1 MRAQFEDIR
10 SKKGSQ
16 SFLAY
21 HLHLPSFPF
30 KWHYHPEYELTLIT
44 KGDGKR
50 LVGDSYENFN
60 DGDLVLIGPGMPHT
74 WVSSNRKR
82 KSEVSAVVIQ
92 FHPAFI
98 QSFMQHEE
106 FSSVRKLLHN
116 CSHGYYF
123 AQKHSRKIAAEID
136 RLPTKQGV
144 EKITSLLNILEQL
157 SHQRAASL
165 ASEYFT
171 AVKGVENEK
180 RINKVCQYIQRHAT
194 DKISLA
200 RTASLIHLS
209 TTAFCKFFK
218 RATGKTYSDYLN
230 DIRIGHACHL
240 LSESDK
246 TVAEIA
252 YECGF
257 ESLTYFNRVFLK
269 KKKITP
275 TKFRNR
281 LRDHEIGS

>member
-21 HLHLPSFPF
+21 HLHLPSFLF

-50 LVGDSYENFN
+50 LIGDSYENFN

-82 KSEVSAVVIQ
+82 KGQVSAVVIQ
-92 FHPAFI
+92 FHSAFI
-98 QSFMQHEE
+98 QSFLQHEE
-106 FSSVRKLLHN
+106 FNSIAKLLDG
-116 CSHGYYF
+116 CKYGYYF
-123 AQKHSRKIAAEID
+123 AQKHSRKIAEEID
-136 RLPTKQGV
+136 RLPHKQGV
-144 EKITSLLNILEQL
+144 EKITSLINILEQL
-157 SHQRAASL
+157 SGQHATSL
-165 ASEYFT
+165 ASDSFT
-171 AVKGVENEK
+171 PVKGFQNEK
-180 RINKVCQYIQRHAT
+180 RINKVCQYIQRHAM

-200 RTASLIHLS
+200 KTASLVHLS

-218 RATGKTYSDYLN
+218 RATGKTYSDYVN
-230 DIRIGHACHL
+230 DIRIGQACHL
-240 LSESDK
+240 LLESDK

-252 YECGF
+252 YGCGF

-275 TKFRNR
+275 TKFRT
-281 LRDHEIGS
+281 LLLAHASI